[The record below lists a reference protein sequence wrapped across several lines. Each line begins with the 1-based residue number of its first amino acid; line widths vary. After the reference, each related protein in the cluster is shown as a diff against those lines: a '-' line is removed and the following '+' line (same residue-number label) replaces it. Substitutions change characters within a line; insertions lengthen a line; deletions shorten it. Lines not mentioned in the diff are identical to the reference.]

1 MRSAF
6 PGANGASPDPS
17 SFRAVSARTSAGPQ
31 EGVDA
36 LTARLR
42 AQVGGQLSTHAAEL
56 EGAGLPPMSG
66 AQRREVAERLLTE
79 AWRAET
85 SRRLSAGLGVW
96 DAATEELVSRAV
108 LDGLFGLGGLQNLL
122 DDPNVENVHVNGAD
136 RVFVRYADGRE
147 EQVPPVAASDAEL
160 VELVR
165 TVAAKAGEEERRFDR
180 AVPRLNVQLADG
192 SRLFA
197 VMAVTG
203 RVCVSIRRH
212 RFMTVALQDLVRL
225 GVCDEPLAAFL
236 GALVRARKN
245 IVVAGGTNVGKT
257 TVLRGLASHIPPHE
271 RLVTIEDTFELGL
284 DRDSVA
290 HPNVVA
296 MQAREANLE
305 GVGAVDQAELVRWG
319 LRMGPDRV
327 IVGEI
332 RGAEVVPMCNAMSQG
347 NDGSMSTLHS
357 STSRGVFTKLA
368 AYAAQSPERL
378 SLEATSLLV
387 ASAVHFVVHIAW
399 ASDGRRVVSSVRE
412 VVDADG
418 PQVVSNEVYRP
429 GSDRRAVTATPPR
442 AETMDALVAA
452 GLDPRVFHRVRWG
465 GAP

>member
-1 MRSAF
+1 MT
-6 PGANGASPDPS
+6 G
-17 SFRAVSARTSAGPQ
+17 
-31 EGVDA
+31 E
-36 LTARLR
+36 
-42 AQVGGQLSTHAAEL
+42 
-56 EGAGLPPMSG
+56 
-66 AQRREVAERLLTE
+66 QRRETARRLLAE
-79 AWRAET
+79 AWQHESR
-85 SRRLSAGLGVW
+85 RRLSAGRAVW
-96 DAATEELVSRAV
+96 DAPTEQRVSQAV
-108 LDGLFGLGGLQNLL
+108 VDGLFGLGGLQGLL
-122 DDPNVENVHVNGAD
+122 DDPEVENVHVNGAD

-147 EQVPPVAASDAEL
+147 ERAEPVAGSDTEL
-160 VELVR
+160 ADLVR
-165 TVAAKAGEEERRFDR
+165 TVAAKSGDEERRFDR
-180 AVPRLNVQLADG
+180 AVPRLNAQLEDG

-212 RFMTVALQDLVRL
+212 RFPTVTVKDLVRL
-225 GVCDEPLAAFL
+225 GVCDEPLAGFL

-245 IVVAGGTNVGKT
+245 LVVAGGTNVGKT
-257 TVLRGLASHIPPHE
+257 TVLRGLASQIPPSE
-271 RLVTIEDTFELGL
+271 RLVTVEDTFELGL
-284 DRDSVA
+284 DRDEMA

-378 SLEATSLLV
+378 SLDATSLLV
-387 ASAVHFVVHIAW
+387 ASAVHFVVHLAW
-399 ASDGRRVVSSVRE
+399 ARDGRRVVSSVRE

-429 GSDRRAVTATPPR
+429 GPDRRAVSATPPR
-442 AETMDALVAA
+442 AETMDDLVAA
-452 GLDPRVFHRVRWG
+452 GLDPQAWHAARWG
-465 GAP
+465 GLS